1 MIKTAPTSLK
11 IRQLITDIQNNTLI
25 PRPEF
30 QRRLVWSMTDKNN
43 FIDTIL
49 RGYPFPEIYIADGEV
64 NLDTGKGTQLL
75 VDGQQR
81 ITTITEYFTGAT
93 TLKLQKG
100 RSSYHAL
107 SDQQKKDFL
116 NYDVAVRNLGIVS
129 REQIIEIFS
138 RINSTNYSLND
149 MEINNAM
156 YAGKFKNFC
165 QELAER
171 NFFEGHSFFRPMQ
184 LRRMGDV
191 KFVASIIITMIGGY
205 FNRDDLLE
213 EYLRRY
219 NDEFPD
225 DEKLRER
232 FGNALSLVEDMRFGE
247 ESRVWKQAD
256 FFTLV
261 CELDDFTAVKQ
272 TQINIQAS
280 KSSLEKFYRAVDSAQ
295 SQPADAAAYL
305 NAAIQAAN
313 DRVSRVARGQAVRK
327 RLVALSTKR
336 AYS

>member
-64 NLDTGKGTQLL
+64 NLDTGTGTQLL

-100 RSSYHAL
+100 RSSYHEL

-191 KFVASIIITMIGGY
+191 KFVASIVITMIGGY

-225 DEKLRER
+225 DDKLRER

-247 ESRVWKQAD
+247 DSRVWKQAD

-261 CELDDFTAVKQ
+261 CEVDDFTAVRQ
-272 TQINIQAS
+272 TQIDTQATKS
-280 KSSLEKFYRAVDSAQ
+280 KLEKFYRAVDSAQ
-295 SQPADAAAYL
+295 SQPEDVGVYL
-305 NAAIQAAN
+305 KAAIQAAN
-313 DRVSRVARGQAVRK
+313 DRVSRVARGQAVKK
-327 RLVALSTKR
+327 RLVARGAKR
-336 AYS
+336 AS

>member
-11 IRQLITDIQNNTLI
+11 IRQLITDVQSSTLI

-30 QRRLVWSMTDKNN
+30 QRRLVWSMADKNN

-49 RGYPFPEIYIADGEV
+49 RGYPFPEIYIADGDV

-81 ITTITEYFTGAT
+81 ITTITEYFMAADS
-93 TLKLQKG
+93 LKLRKG
-100 RSSYHAL
+100 QLNYHEL
-107 SDQQKKDFL
+107 SDAQKKDFL
-116 NYDVAVRNLGIVS
+116 NYDVAVRNLGIVT

-156 YAGKFKNFC
+156 YAGKFKSSC
-165 QELAER
+165 QALAELG
-171 NFFEGHSFFRPMQ
+171 FFEKHSFFRPMQ

-191 KFVASIIITMIGGY
+191 KFVASIIITMVGGY

-219 NDEFPD
+219 NDEFP
-225 DEKLRER
+225 EEQNLRAR
-232 FGNALSLVEDMRFGE
+232 FQVALSLVEKMRFDDS
-247 ESRVWKQAD
+247 SRVWKQAD
-256 FFTLV
+256 LFTLI
-261 CELDDFTAVKQ
+261 CELDDFTALKREA
-272 TQINIQAS
+272 INVIAT
-280 KSSLEKFYRAVDSAQ
+280 KLKLEAFYRTVDVSHGGQ
-295 SQPADAAAYL
+295 GDAAVYL
-305 NAAIQAAN
+305 NAAVQAAN
-313 DRVSRVARGQAVRK
+313 DRVNRVARGKAIRK
-327 RLVALSTKR
+327 YLVSSKAKKAS
-336 AYS
+336 

>member
-11 IRQLITDIQNNTLI
+11 IRQLITDIQNETLI

-64 NLDTGKGTQLL
+64 NLDTGMGTQLL

-81 ITTITEYFTGAT
+81 ITTITEYFTGAGS
-93 TLKLQKG
+93 LKLQKG
-100 RSSYHAL
+100 RPSYHEL
-107 SDQQKKDFL
+107 SDQEKKDFL

-165 QELAER
+165 QSLAESD
-171 NFFEGHSFFRPMQ
+171 FFEKHAFFRPMQ
-184 LRRMGDV
+184 SRRMGDV
-191 KFVASIIITMIGGY
+191 KFVATIVITMLGGY

-213 EYLRRY
+213 EYLRRF
-219 NDEFPD
+219 NDDFPEE
-225 DEKLRER
+225 EKMRKR
-232 FGNALSLVEDMRFGE
+232 FLQTLSLIEGMRFGDN
-247 ESRVWKQAD
+247 SRAWKQAD
-256 FFTLV
+256 FFTLF
-261 CELDDFTAVKQ
+261 CELDDFVAVKQ
-272 TQINIQAS
+272 QKLNAQTTKEN
-280 KSSLEKFYRAVDSAQ
+280 LEKFYRAVDSSSGHLQ
-295 SQPADAAAYL
+295 DPASYL

-313 DRVSRVARGQAVRK
+313 DRISRVVRGKAIRK
-327 RLVALSTKR
+327 QLVALRTK
-336 AYS
+336 